1 MHYTVGPN
9 DSVSSPSFTLTAA
22 PLPPSIPIGSVS
34 HPLGSS
40 KSAVASPNSVR
51 QVQPST
57 PAPRSTFPNPPSHP
71 NPAFASVLKREAA
84 ASSSTQA
91 AQSGQADLADRS
103 DGGGQDCTARA
114 ASVAGPST
122 QPETAFAV
130 TATAGPGPAT
140 SSSVSSVPIR
150 LATASD
156 ADTVDDQ
163 DTDERGQGED
173 YPYTV
178 STRIRETMAEHSAV
192 ISTFIAGGLAGAASR
207 TVVSPLERLKIIL

>member
-1 MHYTVGPN
+1 
-9 DSVSSPSFTLTAA
+9 
-22 PLPPSIPIGSVS
+22 
-34 HPLGSS
+34 
-40 KSAVASPNSVR
+40 
-51 QVQPST
+51 
-57 PAPRSTFPNPPSHP
+57 
-71 NPAFASVLKREAA
+71 
-84 ASSSTQA
+84 
-91 AQSGQADLADRS
+91 
-103 DGGGQDCTARA
+103 
-114 ASVAGPST
+114 
-122 QPETAFAV
+122 
-130 TATAGPGPAT
+130 
-140 SSSVSSVPIR
+140 VSSVPIR